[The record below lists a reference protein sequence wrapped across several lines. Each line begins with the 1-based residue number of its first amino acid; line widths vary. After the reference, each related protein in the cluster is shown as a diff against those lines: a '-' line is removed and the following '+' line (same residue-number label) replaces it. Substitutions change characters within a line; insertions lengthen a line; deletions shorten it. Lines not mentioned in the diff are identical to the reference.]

1 MSTTMVVAMA
11 PPPSSTFT
19 GTAAAAAA
27 ASHTPT
33 TAPTGTNTE
42 SAIGITYCP
51 SCGDGLPST
60 EQTQADLLRAHAR
73 IADLEAQVR
82 ILNQKAAA
90 AVDRWADYEDEL
102 SKYRSQKDKDA
113 APPPL
118 PPKPD
123 PTMQPLARSQSLLQS
138 GTNRISQFLTRSR
151 TIPANMHHQHPGASR
166 HGLGGHGGHFPPS
179 PANTTEDLLEALS
192 REQSLRREAEGKLN
206 ATSMEVEELSVTLFE
221 QANEM
226 VAEERRA
233 RAKLEARVGELEKR
247 DTDKKRRLERLET
260 AMARIETVRALLEE

>member
-1 MSTTMVVAMA
+1 M
-11 PPPSSTFT
+11 
-19 GTAAAAAA
+19 
-27 ASHTPT
+27 
-33 TAPTGTNTE
+33 
-42 SAIGITYCP
+42 
-51 SCGDGLPST
+51 
-60 EQTQADLLRAHAR
+60 
-73 IADLEAQVR
+73 R

-102 SKYRSQKDKDA
+102 SKLRSKRDKE
-113 APPPL
+113 APPPP

-123 PTMQPLARSQSLLQS
+123 ATMQPLVRSQSLLQS

-151 TIPANMHHQHPGASR
+151 TVPAMMHDQHPSSSSSSSR
-166 HGLGGHGGHFPPS
+166 HGGGGHHFPPS

-192 REQSLRREAEGKLN
+192 REQSLRKEAEGKLN

-247 DTDKKRRLERLET
+247 DTEKRRRLERLET
-260 AMARIETVRALLEE
+260 AMARIERVRALLEE